1 MKLNIMRSPCPARSI
16 SWRGS
21 RRPCV
26 KTAWASGQSVQK
38 WPGRKGVIKIPYVN
52 VPNDL
57 SKVKT
62 KLAFNL
68 TKRQLV
74 CFGIAAAVG
83 VPSYLLA
90 RSSIGNTGAMFLMMA
105 VALPAFLLA
114 MYEKDGLPLEK
125 VVRNIIRARFL
136 RPGVRPY
143 RTENIYAPFTHRGA
157 AGKEDA
163 IAESKKS
170 KARPRKGR

>member
-1 MKLNIMRSPCPARSI
+1 MS
-16 SWRGS
+16 RG
-21 RRPCV
+21 
-26 KTAWASGQSVQK
+26 
-38 WPGRKGVIKIPYVN
+38 GRAGKEVIEIPYVN

-83 VPSYLLA
+83 VPTYLLA
-90 RSSIGNTGAMFLMMA
+90 RSTIGNTGAMFLMMA

-114 MYEKDGLPLEK
+114 MYEKDGLPFEK
-125 VVRNIIRARFL
+125 VIRNIIRVKFT
-136 RPGVRPY
+136 RPGIRPY
-143 RTENIYAPFTHRGA
+143 RTENIYASFAR
-157 AGKEDA
+157 KEEP
-163 IAESKKS
+163 IEQSKKAE
-170 KARPRKGR
+170 KRK